1 LADAFN
7 NPVPDNSTV
16 QFRTEF
22 GAIESSCN
30 TTAGACSVVFTSQ
43 EPRLPINPNTAV
55 QEIGIAYCPSPWI
68 VDEPVTIDGT
78 GAGMT
83 DYVPLAITRVEKA
96 DGSGLL
102 QSSEDVSR
110 DWSATNSGI
119 ECDSAECTGALLI
132 SYARLYLDETGGADG
147 LNDPDDPAVLTPG
160 VATAPFYSRVGPCM
174 AGTRLKSPEASAYL
188 GGLGQIYGARGTIL
202 AFAQGEETFIDTNGN
217 GLYDFGDPFVDLPEA
232 FHDLNE
238 DNVFANGDPAA
249 DGSRDFENPFCYGP
263 RSPVTDAGEILDK
276 CYQQGGEEETFVDF
290 ITDGYFNAGNG
301 IYNGTL
307 CPEEVSDRA
316 DTCDNDVD
324 PCSEEERYCSRDLVN
339 VRRDLV
345 LVMSDSFARFGL
357 RDAATLE
364 WINSVSIKGDEEG
377 VALDEFDASVAVY
390 TNAGTLVPPGQDFS
404 VGWGDTQVAAGIGD
418 TVELRSG
425 SGSVIVDISDRFNAS
440 LASGTTVSVTA
451 DSTACK
457 VAGQDSYTF
466 SNGYIAVSIF
476 LGLAPLD
483 SVETGAGSIEIRVT
497 TPNGNESLRSFACE
511 F

>member
-1 LADAFN
+1 
-7 NPVPDNSTV
+7 
-16 QFRTEF
+16 
-22 GAIESSCN
+22 
-30 TTAGACSVVFTSQ
+30 
-43 EPRLPINPNTAV
+43 
-55 QEIGIAYCPSPWI
+55 
-68 VDEPVTIDGT
+68 
-78 GAGMT
+78 
-83 DYVPLAITRVEKA
+83 
-96 DGSGLL
+96 
-102 QSSEDVSR
+102 
-110 DWSATNSGI
+110 
-119 ECDSAECTGALLI
+119 
-132 SYARLYLDETGGADG
+132 
-147 LNDPDDPAVLTPG
+147 
-160 VATAPFYSRVGPCM
+160 
-174 AGTRLKSPEASAYL
+174 
-188 GGLGQIYGARGTIL
+188 L

-238 DNVFANGDPAA
+238 DDVFANGDPAA
-249 DGSRDFENPFCYGP
+249 DGSRDFDNPSCYGP

-276 CYQQGGEEETFVDF
+276 CYQLGGEEETFVDF

-345 LVMSDSFARFGL
+345 LVMSDSFAKFGL

-364 WINSVSIKGDEEG
+364 WINSVSIKSG
-377 VALDEFDASVAVY
+377 VAEEVAQGKFDASVDVY
-390 TNAGTLVPPGQDFS
+390 TNAGTLVPPGDDFS

-418 TVELRSG
+418 KVELRSG

-440 LASGTTVSVTA
+440 LASGTTVAVTA
-451 DSTACK
+451 DSTTCK
-457 VAGQDSYTF
+457 ITGQDSYTF
-466 SNGYIAVSIF
+466 GNGYVPISIF

-483 SVETGAGSIEIRVT
+483 SVETGGGSIEISVT
-497 TPNGNESLRSFACE
+497 TPNGNVSLRSFSCE